1 MFGESEMTTKVK
13 VTTADDEGWMDKEVI
28 LDIPN
33 KIYDASL
40 NAHIITANMTENTY
54 FYIAEWIQ
62 SEHEIIVDD
71 IEIMEE

>member
-1 MFGESEMTTKVK
+1 MTTKVK

-71 IEIMEE
+71 IEIMED

>member
-71 IEIMEE
+71 IEIMED

>member
-1 MFGESEMTTKVK
+1 MTTKVK

-33 KIYDASL
+33 KIYDASQ

-71 IEIMEE
+71 IEIMED

>member
-1 MFGESEMTTKVK
+1 MTTKVK

-33 KIYDASL
+33 KIWDSSL
-40 NAHIITANMTENTY
+40 NAHIITANMTETTY

-62 SEHEIIVDD
+62 SEYEIIVDD
-71 IEIMEE
+71 IVIIEE